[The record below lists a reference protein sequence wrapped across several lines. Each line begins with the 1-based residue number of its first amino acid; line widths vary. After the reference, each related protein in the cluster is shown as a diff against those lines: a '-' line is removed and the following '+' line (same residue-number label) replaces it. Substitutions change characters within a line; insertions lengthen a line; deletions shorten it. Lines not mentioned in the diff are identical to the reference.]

1 MYAMVIDEDA
11 LHLEVC
17 LFAVFLILEFNEGIL
32 ETLAGA
38 LVPYDFTR

>member
-1 MYAMVIDEDA
+1 MYAMIINEHA
-11 LHLEVC
+11 LHLKIC